1 MSSSPIPPPSPSLSA
16 SPPSGGRGANP
27 SEGQGA
33 YPSETEILDAF
44 EAHIRGDKTID
55 QYLLFHYI
63 SREIDRRN
71 KKFLGRHLQWEAACL
86 DKWHRQFQYGAC
98 LDPLSDHDIRQRV
111 LILLT
116 SDLSPF
122 EPRNE
127 SKFKQKL
134 LRNHLHL
141 LTPPSPERNQVY

>member
-1 MSSSPIPPPSPSLSA
+1 MFSSLINHQISTPPL
-16 SPPSGGRGANP
+16 GGQ
-27 SEGQGA
+27 EGECPVIHGFA
-33 YPSETEILDAF
+33 VNTPLSETEILDAF
-44 EAHIRGDKTID
+44 EAHIRGDKSVD

-127 SKFKQKL
+127 SSFKKKL

-141 LTPPSPERNQVY
+141 LKTSSPEGNQVY